1 MEIENDQVAKKDY
14 LDLLDSSAEIG
25 EKEDNKFF
33 QWVRSLH
40 LDDEDG
46 NLDPRITAHVQK
58 VGVDVERVLF
68 EEVHTDSFSQD
79 MKDSFI

>member
-14 LDLLDSSAEIG
+14 LDLLDISAEIG

-40 LDDEDG
+40 LDDENR
-46 NLDPRITAHVQK
+46 NLDLRITAHVRE

-79 MKDSFI
+79 TKDSFI